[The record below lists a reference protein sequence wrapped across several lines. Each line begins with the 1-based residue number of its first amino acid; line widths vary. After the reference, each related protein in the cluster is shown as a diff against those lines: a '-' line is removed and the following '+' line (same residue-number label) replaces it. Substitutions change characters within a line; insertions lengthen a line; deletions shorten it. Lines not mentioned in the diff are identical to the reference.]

1 MKSIIDILIKP
12 STIIPNQ
19 MLETGV
25 FPEKLKV
32 AKVIPLIKKGDP
44 ILLTNYRPISLLL
57 SLSKILEKVI
67 YQQLCLF

>member
-1 MKSIIDILIKP
+1 
-12 STIIPNQ
+12 
-19 MLETGV
+19 MLGTGV
-25 FPEKLKV
+25 FPEKPKV
-32 AKVIPLIKKGDP
+32 AKVIPLFKNGDP